1 MNIRL
6 GRVMRNYG
14 FLLVLFLYGS
24 VIAQENS
31 ISKKDILLYEP
42 CETLK
47 SDNQG
52 VKIADAIQIED
63 QGRYG
68 KAYRIE
74 RPWNSVKNG
83 DFAQKDMAPWVYRDN
98 ASWQPD
104 GGVDNSS
111 CIKVS
116 AGDISLPL
124 TGLNQNSV
132 NAFSFYAKK
141 SDPASESTVS
151 VCWESG
157 GKQNILIK
165 DRKLGNDFERIT
177 QVLSSPSD
185 SGTLI
190 ISVNGA
196 ALIDNAQLDRGHGF
210 FNSFKSNIKMSYYK
224 AIDVPVNGKYFSA
237 AEGSFS
243 CWIKTPW
250 MNPEVAGNEVCT
262 FFFANN
268 AEQKIRK
275 WGSTYVIGVCG
286 IPRKNQSDKIA
297 GTLNAYTVDA
307 ENHVVAVSNNL
318 DVLKFDEN
326 QWHLLAVTWKLKDG
340 KMNISMYMDGDKLKI
355 NKELPFGQCKPP
367 VELIIGS
374 GNGGFLNGLID
385 DVAIFNRPLT
395 EAEIMTIYK
404 SSQPLSAMLK

>member
-1 MNIRL
+1 MKK
-6 GRVMRNYG
+6 YG
-14 FLLVLFLYGS
+14 FLLALLLSGG

-31 ISKKDILLYEP
+31 ISNKDILLYEP
-42 CETLK
+42 CEMLK
-47 SDNQG
+47 SDNPG
-52 VKIADAIQIED
+52 VKIAAAIQIEAK
-63 QGRYG
+63 GKYG
-68 KAYRIE
+68 NAYRIE
-74 RPWNSVKNG
+74 RPWNSIKNG
-83 DFAQKDMAPWVYRDN
+83 DFAQKDTAPWVHRDN
-98 ASWQPD
+98 ASWQPE

-111 CIKVS
+111 CLKIKN
-116 AGDISLPL
+116 GDISLPL

-132 NAFSFYAKK
+132 NAFSFYAK
-141 SDPASESTVS
+141 SFDSASESTVS
-151 VCWESG
+151 VCWESD
-157 GKQNILIK
+157 GKQDILVK

-177 QVLSSPSD
+177 QVLSSPLD

-190 ISVNGA
+190 ISVSGA

-210 FNSFKSNIKMSYYK
+210 FNSFKSNSKMNYYK

-250 MNPEVAGNEVCT
+250 LNPDVAGNEVCT

-268 AEQKIRK
+268 AEQKIKK

-286 IPRKNQSDKIA
+286 IPRKTQSDKA
-297 GTLNAYTVDA
+297 GGTLNAYTVDA

-318 DVLKFDEN
+318 DVLKLDEN

-340 KMNISMYMDGDKLKI
+340 KMKISMYVDGDKLKI
-355 NKELPFGQCKPP
+355 NKELPFGQCKTP

-395 EAEIMTIYK
+395 EAEIMSIYK
-404 SSQPLSAMLK
+404 SPQPLSAMLK